1 MPGRTLGEQ
10 IRAASNAELRRM
22 ASEFAYA
29 GDHDAIPL
37 IRLEQKIR
45 AMPAARQ
52 KEVRS
57 RTAWGNPKRA
67 SKNGTLMLIGALNP
81 AVSEAQRRLFGAALG
96 VKRGTT
102 KKARVSPE
110 AVRLSKLPE
119 KTLRDMARKIVEKNP
134 AKGGLIRDYL
144 MPVNEIPEAADAA
157 FKAKIEKAKKYCEKF
172 HGKPKQL
179 HVYEYDDGSPEV
191 TDVVCFSM
199 GEAEITIDT
208 ATDKNGREV
217 EIEPMN
223 IGSVYKAPAGSHKG
237 SKQFVHGYTEDGG
250 KPPIAAIDVDT
261 GIELRLGGTY
271 EARNSEWLRK

>member
-67 SKNGTLMLIGALNP
+67 SKNGTLMLSGALNP

-110 AVRLSKLPE
+110 A
-119 KTLRDMARKIVEKNP
+119 AR
-134 AKGGLIRDYL
+134 
-144 MPVNEIPEAADAA
+144 AA